1 MQASFLNMHDASSG
15 SGVYPEPEERLV
27 WLDLLKVVSAFAVVM
42 THIASIGWQA
52 IAPSDE
58 GWFVTS
64 VYEIVTRF
72 AVPAFFMTS
81 GALLLNPRRKLGLRR
96 VLMGYLPKTAFLALF
111 VSLLF
116 CVLQSI
122 LYGWQ
127 GWRFVI
133 LGTLDGPYFIWYLW
147 VLVGLYALTP
157 LLRLIS
163 ARPDALGYSV
173 VLLAVFV
180 MGRSTADAML
190 PGSPLTVFLDNFIL
204 FSSGM
209 EGVFYYL
216 LGAWLISHPI
226 RGGRGWAVVLVGGL
240 SVLLAIFLNY
250 RDALANG
257 QDLYYV
263 ARDNALIALFSVG
276 VWEAFY
282 LIFSRVSG
290 CRALDYLVR
299 WGMTIYLSHP
309 FFRLAMEGIAQFRLA
324 VDWLL
329 SAPLVSI
336 PVVSVLIWIMSVC
349 FAGALGLVRNVIIR
363 SPLLRAP
370 EDDDR

>member
-1 MQASFLNMHDASSG
+1 
-15 SGVYPEPEERLV
+15 
-27 WLDLLKVVSAFAVVM
+27 
-42 THIASIGWQA
+42 
-52 IAPSDE
+52 
-58 GWFVTS
+58 
-64 VYEIVTRF
+64 
-72 AVPAFFMTS
+72 
-81 GALLLNPRRKLGLRR
+81 
-96 VLMGYLPKTAFLALF
+96 
-111 VSLLF
+111 
-116 CVLQSI
+116 
-122 LYGWQ
+122 
-127 GWRFVI
+127 
-133 LGTLDGPYFIWYLW
+133 
-147 VLVGLYALTP
+147 
-157 LLRLIS
+157 
-163 ARPDALGYSV
+163 
-173 VLLAVFV
+173 

-349 FAGALGLVRNVIIR
+349 FAGALGLVRNAIIR
-363 SPLLRAP
+363 SPLLREP